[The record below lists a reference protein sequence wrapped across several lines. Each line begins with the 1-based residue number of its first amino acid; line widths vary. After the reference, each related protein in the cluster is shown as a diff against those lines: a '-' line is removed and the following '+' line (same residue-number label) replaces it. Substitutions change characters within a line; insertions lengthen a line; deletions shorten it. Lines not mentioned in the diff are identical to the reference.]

1 VNISAVLNKDLVD
14 IRRRPQDDVG
24 ASPCPGLWN
33 GEAAWLVSRI
43 ASRQAQERI
52 LRHWN
57 RRGALPSGVEALPRF
72 SPGIT
77 PARRLE
83 AL

>member
-1 VNISAVLNKDLVD
+1 VNISAVLNKYLVD
-14 IRRRPQDDVG
+14 IRLRPHDEGV
-24 ASPCPGLWN
+24 
-33 GEAAWLVSRI
+33 AWLVSRI

-52 LRHWN
+52 IRHWN
-57 RRGALPSGVEALPRF
+57 RHSALPAGVEGMPRF
-72 SPGIT
+72 SPGVT